1 MLPSVIMENSDA
13 ILSLL
18 PTRLKEA
25 RRAKGL
31 SIEAVA
37 KLSGVS
43 RSMVSQIERGVS
55 SPTISTLWNLTKALK
70 VNFAGLLEDDL
81 QSRPEVIRS
90 NDVPEIE
97 NHGNGCLIRII
108 SPPEDAGRHEV
119 YELRFR
125 QNGKLDSPPHAKG
138 VREHL
143 TVIEGDLI
151 VTSGGYVEKLK
162 TGDTARYPADVAHK
176 IEADG
181 PTRAIL
187 VVNCV

>member
-1 MLPSVIMENSDA
+1 MKIMEMVVD
-13 ILSLL
+13 
-18 PTRLKEA
+18 PYYFPLKMQ
-25 RRAKGL
+25 
-31 SIEAVA
+31 S
-37 KLSGVS
+37 
-43 RSMVSQIERGVS
+43 
-55 SPTISTLWNLTKALK
+55 
-70 VNFAGLLEDDL
+70 AG
-81 QSRPEVIRS
+81 
-90 NDVPEIE
+90 
-97 NHGNGCLIRII
+97 
-108 SPPEDAGRHEV
+108 V

-125 QNGKLDSPPHAKG
+125 QNGKLDSPPHTKG

-151 VTSGGYVEKLK
+151 VTSGEYVEKLK